1 MFDIKIAPDKIEQ
14 YMNTS
19 NTLNIIV
26 FLGVFLIV
34 VLGTAIFFL
43 FGDSTPGGKSVKL
56 HIDYAK
62 LEAIS
67 EAHPNRD
74 KILLKIKEN
83 EQMLY
88 DDDSH
93 NDIGA
98 YLAIGFDSRQLG
110 DDNAAIAA
118 YKEAL
123 KIDED
128 HLLGLNNIATSYRDI
143 GEYKKAEEAYRA
155 LVIANPGD
163 VAVYRNLADVYRFQ
177 YPDDDEGVLAIM
189 ESGLE
194 VVFQPQDL
202 VSYLATYYRDRGNT
216 SEAIKYFE
224 ILLRISPQNKAAQA
238 ELDRLRGASR

>member
-1 MFDIKIAPDKIEQ
+1 MFR
-14 YMNTS
+14 
-19 NTLNIIV
+19 NIIV
-26 FLGVFLIV
+26 CLGVFLIV
-34 VLGTAIFFL
+34 VLGTAAFFL
-43 FGDSTPGGKSVKL
+43 FGGNTPGGKNVKL

-67 EAHPNRD
+67 GAHPNRE

-88 DDDSH
+88 DDDSY
-93 NDIGA
+93 NDVGA
-98 YLAIGFDSRQLG
+98 YLSIGFNSRQLG
-110 DDNAAIAA
+110 DDEAAINA

-128 HLLGLNNIATSYRDI
+128 HILGLNNIATSYKDI
-143 GEYKKAEEAYRA
+143 GEYKKAEESFRA
-155 LVIANPGD
+155 LVVANPGD

-177 YPDDDEGVLAIM
+177 YPDDDEGVLAII
-189 ESGLE
+189 ESGIE
-194 VVFQPQDL
+194 VVLQPQDL

-224 ILLRISPQNKAAQA
+224 TLLRISPQNKGAQA
-238 ELDRLRGASR
+238 ELDRLRK